1 MMPVWVPS
9 PSGHRPN
16 SFIGSVGATGAAGIA
31 GALHRSGRGRR
42 VRRQGACLS
51 RRHHDRVSRARRLG
65 KPVKWVEHRH
75 EQTSSTRRM
84 PVTIDTT
91 WRLGSISTV
100 ASSRCAIT
108 SLRSPGLIR
117 RSRLERRQSRSL
129 TRWALIPN
137 FEAVAQVVVT
147 NKTPNAPYR
156 GSGRR
161 RVCHG
166 ADHRSGNDQSCRQNI
181 QPRLANSTSDLHRM
195 NTAELP
201 M

>member
-9 PSGHRPN
+9 PSGHRPY

-51 RRHHDRVSRARRLG
+51 RRHHDRVPRARRLG

-75 EQTSSTRRM
+75 EQTLSTRRM

-91 WRLGSISTV
+91 WRLGSIST
-100 ASSRCAIT
+100 
-108 SLRSPGLIR
+108 
-117 RSRLERRQSRSL
+117 ERRQSRSL

-161 RVCHG
+161 RVYHG

-181 QPRLANSTSDLHRM
+181 QTRLANSTSDLHRM